1 MKGFES
7 GTGDVYICILF
18 DLMLY
23 KYPELNQVAFELLV
37 RYFNR
42 KASLLESL
50 CNIQILESQK
60 SIEILHKVITYKA

>member
-7 GTGDVYICILF
+7 GTGEVYICILF
-18 DLMLY
+18 DIMLY
-23 KYPELNQVAFELLV
+23 KYPELNQAAFELLV

-50 CNIQILESQK
+50 SNIQILES
-60 SIEILHKVITYKA
+60 